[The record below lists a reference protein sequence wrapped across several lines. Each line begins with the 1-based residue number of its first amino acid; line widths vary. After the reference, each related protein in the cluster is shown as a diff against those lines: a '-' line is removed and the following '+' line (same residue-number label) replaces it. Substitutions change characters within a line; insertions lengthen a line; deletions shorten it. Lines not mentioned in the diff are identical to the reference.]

1 MRPLPL
7 ALPFLFRP
15 RVASVLWLH
24 VRGLGLL
31 ALLIAFGAGSAL
43 GQQHDDEAFT
53 LVLRGVSPEQA
64 LEKLV
69 AVTQIDLIYD
79 NDLMRD
85 VPVYCTARDTP
96 AESILQCIVEAA
108 GLDYYRLS
116 SGTYVLIESAE
127 HEPRLGYLAGIV
139 VDKDTGEPLP
149 YANVFLADASLGTA
163 TNEAGMFSFAALLP
177 GPNTL
182 VATYVGYEPAIE
194 SIWIPPDGRV
204 RRQIALQS
212 RHIVT
217 EPVVVNGLQQRLPA
231 RQLGAGKV
239 DPKQVVTGG
248 LGGTADVVQSAQSLV
263 GVALRWPLADLHIQ
277 GGETGEHQMLLDG
290 APVFNPVSLGRMLGA
305 FSPLAIERL
314 TVHKAGYGA
323 AHGSQLSGVLAA
335 SHDLVRQKHHL
346 TVQADPLSLNARLA
360 AQLSTP
366 RGVESTVML
375 AGRTSVWDSY
385 RYPAFNTLLRDW
397 NTVDPV
403 LTSTLLGVPSENLRF
418 TPHRHGSDVGFSDL
432 HAALNVRFNTFHKLY
447 VSAYR
452 GSNDVD
458 TQLLTSNADPV
469 TGSPSLL
476 MLARD
481 RYHWTNVIGQVRH
494 EWLAGAR
501 ALGTIRLR
509 RSRHTLRHGYEMID
523 SQTAA
528 LPDGL
533 TVPEI
538 EQALVNTLNES
549 PIEDGNR
556 ITEVALETTLDYSL
570 TSRHHLYAGLEAVQ
584 VSNRFRVDSLFFQQL
599 DFRFAGWR
607 MAGFVEDRIAL
618 GQHTTVDAGLRL
630 SYVLDRQ
637 TVYAEPRLALRYDAP
652 PGPLG
657 ALALRL
663 AGGLY
668 RQFVNQFDLSSV
680 GPSAAVPSVR
690 FWLPVDRTLAPP
702 RAYHFAA
709 DLLITPAPAWM
720 ITLESY
726 YKKQPYLLAI
736 DYTSLIH
743 NTGRPHQANQADFIK
758 PSRGYAY
765 GGGLQIQRQDNH
777 ARLTLTY
784 SYSQS
789 HRRFPSRFD
798 DRPEPTPWNEPHR
811 LSLASDLF
819 MTQGLTLRLR
829 TRSVWGRQWGFRQ
842 AYYDF
847 LAAHSPPGSFAP
859 FQLDRPSD
867 DTLPAL
873 YQVDIGLTY
882 DRTLAGVTIQLRVDL
897 LNVLNRTNVIDW
909 SLASSSAGF
918 TKIDRTLPGLT
929 PSFSLRLQ
937 LRCN

>member
-1 MRPLPL
+1 MLLLTRPSLS
-7 ALPFLFRP
+7 RP
-15 RVASVLWLH
+15 RVVSALRRR
-24 VRGLGLL
+24 VRRLGLL

-43 GQQHDDEAFT
+43 GQQHDDNAFT
-53 LVLRGVSPEQA
+53 LMLRGVSPEQA

-79 NDLMRD
+79 NALMRD

-96 AESILQCIVEAA
+96 AESILRCIVEAA

-116 SGTYVLIESAE
+116 SGTYVLIEPAE
-127 HEPRLGYLAGIV
+127 HEPRLGRLAGIV

-182 VATYVGYEPAIE
+182 VATYVGYEPAVD

-212 RHIVT
+212 RYTVT
-217 EPVVVNGLQQRLPA
+217 EPVVVNGLQQRLPSQ
-231 RQLGAGKV
+231 QLGAGEI

-248 LGGTADVVQSAQSLV
+248 FGGTPDVVQSAQSLV

-290 APVFNPVSLGRMLGA
+290 VPVFNPVSLGRMLGA

-323 AHGSQLSGVLAA
+323 AHGSQLSGVIAA
-335 SHDLVRQKHHL
+335 SHDLVRQKRHL
-346 TVQADPLSLNARLA
+346 TVQADPLSLNARLGA
-360 AQLSTP
+360 RLTMP

-385 RYPAFNTLLRDW
+385 RYPAFNDLLRSW

-403 LTSTLLGVPSENLRF
+403 LTSTLLGVPPDNLRF

-432 HAALNVRFNTFHKLY
+432 HAALNVRFSAFHKLY
-447 VSAYR
+447 ASAYR
-452 GSNDVD
+452 GRNDVD

-469 TGSPSLL
+469 TGTPSLL
-476 MLARD
+476 MLTRD
-481 RYHWTNVIGQVRH
+481 RYHWTNAIGQIRH

-509 RSRHTLRHGYEMID
+509 GSRHTLRHGYEMID

-533 TVPEI
+533 TVPAI
-538 EQALVNTLNES
+538 EQALVNTLNKN

-584 VSNRFRVDSLFFQQL
+584 VSNRFQIDSLFFQPL
-599 DFRFAGWR
+599 DFTFTGWR
-607 MAGFVEDRIAL
+607 MAGFVEDRVAL
-618 GQHTTVDAGLRL
+618 GQRTTLDAGLRL
-630 SYVLDRQ
+630 TYVPDRQ

-690 FWLPVDRTLAPP
+690 FWFPADRTLAPP

-720 ITLESY
+720 INLESY

-765 GGGLQIQRQDNH
+765 GSGLRIQRQDDR
-777 ARLTLTY
+777 ARLTFTY

-789 HRRFPSRFD
+789 RRRFPSRFD
-798 DRPEPTPWNEPHR
+798 DRPEPPPWNEPHR
-811 LSLASDLF
+811 LSLAADLF
-819 MTQGLTLRLR
+819 VAPSLTVRLR
-829 TRSVWGRQWGFRQ
+829 ARGVWGRRWGFRK

-847 LAAHSPPGSFAP
+847 LAAHASPGAFSP

-867 DTLPAL
+867 NTLSAL
-873 YQVDIGLTY
+873 YQVDVGLTY
-882 DRTLAGVTIQLRVDL
+882 DRTLVGVTIQLRADL
-897 LNVLNRTNVIDW
+897 LNVLDRANVVDW
-909 SLASSSAGF
+909 NLASSSAGF
-918 TKIDRTLPGLT
+918 TRIDRTLPGLT
-929 PSFSLRLQ
+929 PSFSLRIGY
-937 LRCN
+937 